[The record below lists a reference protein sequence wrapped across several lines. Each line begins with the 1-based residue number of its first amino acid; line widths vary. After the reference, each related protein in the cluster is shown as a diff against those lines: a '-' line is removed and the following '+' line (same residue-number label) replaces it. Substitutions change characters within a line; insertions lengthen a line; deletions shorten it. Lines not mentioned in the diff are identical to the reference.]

1 MSEMM
6 RGLVS
11 FPNGDLKLQDVP
23 VPVIGQNRFAPHDVL
38 CEVEYCGIC
47 GSDVHKFLADDAE
60 KAKTK
65 HVPAPVV
72 SGHEIVSV
80 VREVG
85 KAVTSVKPG
94 DRVVHEIVTFYCGHC
109 PACLEGRYNI
119 CNTIAPMM
127 GR

>member
-23 VPVIGQNRFAPHDVL
+23 VPVVGQNRFAPHDVL

-47 GSDVHKFLADDAE
+47 GSDVHKFLAEESE

-80 VREVG
+80 VRAVG
-85 KAVTSVKPG
+85 KNVKSVKPG
-94 DRVVHEIVTFYCGHC
+94 DRVVHEIVTFYCGH
-109 PACLEGRYNI
+109 
-119 CNTIAPMM
+119 
-127 GR
+127 